1 MTGAGGRRRAP
12 ERTWAGPSLRRPGRR
27 CTGAAQVLGDPNARV
42 LETECQRHLST
53 GWGTYFGESILLL
66 ARLQLERRW
75 LDVLPPA
82 CPPRAARA

>member
-1 MTGAGGRRRAP
+1 
-12 ERTWAGPSLRRPGRR
+12 
-27 CTGAAQVLGDPNARV
+27 VLGDPNARV